1 MYLIIIAIVII
12 ASCAAVEWC
21 VVRWRHWRCQRT
33 ARLLT
38 TSAKTSF
45 TRHLTPSRIDCR
57 RSALHLII
65 MTDCDIR
72 CSIRKPLGTT
82 LCDCLQPCLHVCSFQ
97 TGSMFVTF
105 LVPCIDNLTCILCK
119 P

>member
-1 MYLIIIAIVII
+1 M
-12 ASCAAVEWC
+12 
-21 VVRWRHWRCQRT
+21 
-33 ARLLT
+33 ARLLI

-82 LCDCLQPCLHVCSFQ
+82 LLPAIFTCL
-97 TGSMFVTF
+97 FVS
-105 LVPCIDNLTCILCK
+105 DW
-119 P
+119 